1 MCGRARPQLDSCSLL
16 AVCSSLCSVPFYD
29 DDDAAL
35 FVLKYEA
42 SEEAT
47 TIKSEKTPT
56 SREVSEFDTDSAC
69 TPGEFGVPEVP
80 PEPGRAEKVAS
91 NFGLLIFVVRPP
103 F

>member
-1 MCGRARPQLDSCSLL
+1 MLARS
-16 AVCSSLCSVPFYD
+16 SSLSVALSVLFPSFYND
-29 DDDAAL
+29 GDDDAAL
-35 FVLKYEA
+35 FVLKYGA

-47 TIKSEKTPT
+47 TIKSEKKPA
-56 SREVSEFDTDSAC
+56 SREVSEIDTDSAC

-80 PEPGRAEKVAS
+80 HQNQGGQKKVAS